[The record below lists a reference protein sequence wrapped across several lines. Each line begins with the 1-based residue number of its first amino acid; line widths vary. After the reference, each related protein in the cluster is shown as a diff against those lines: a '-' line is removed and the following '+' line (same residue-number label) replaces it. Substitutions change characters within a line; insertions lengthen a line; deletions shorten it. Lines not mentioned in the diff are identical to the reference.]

1 MQIEKMIREQI
12 TQKVMEISN
21 KKVRNVFF
29 LCRTDNNK
37 IAYCIEGN
45 NKVIFGVA
53 MVDAN
58 GNIELII

>member
-1 MQIEKMIREQI
+1 MQMIREQI

-21 KKVRNVFF
+21 KKVRNIFF
-29 LCRTDNNK
+29 LCRTDNDK

-53 MVDAN
+53 MVAAD
-58 GNIELII
+58 GSIELII

>member
-1 MQIEKMIREQI
+1 MKTEKIIREQI
-12 TQKVMEISN
+12 TQKVLEVSD

-29 LCRTDNNK
+29 LCRTDNDK

-53 MVDAN
+53 MVAAD
-58 GNIELII
+58 GSIELII